1 MCIGLQFPDMVDNL
15 SALYQSM
22 DSRTRL
28 VDRLSKLKGK
38 LELMLSQVL
47 PSFQN
52 KYFDFYISVIA
63 RAGGRERCYGSSL
76 SILAQNLL
84 MYILLYFISF

>member
-52 KYFDFYISVIA
+52 KYYDFYISK
-63 RAGGRERCYGSSL
+63 SL
-76 SILAQNLL
+76 LGQEGEKDV
-84 MYILLYFISF
+84 MVVPYPY

>member
-1 MCIGLQFPDMVDNL
+1 MPEFLLMKKIIVPQFPDMVDNL

-22 DSRTRL
+22 DARTRL

-47 PSFQN
+47 LLVSLNKKPSLQHRDRR
-52 KYFDFYISVIA
+52 K
-63 RAGGRERCYGSSL
+63 
-76 SILAQNLL
+76 
-84 MYILLYFISF
+84 

>member
-1 MCIGLQFPDMVDNL
+1 MVDNL

-52 KYFDFYISVIA
+52 KYFNFYISK
-63 RAGGRERCYGSSL
+63 SL
-76 SILAQNLL
+76 LGQEGEKDVMVVPYPYYNVAQNLL

>member
-1 MCIGLQFPDMVDNL
+1 MFVPQFPDMVDNL

-22 DSRTRL
+22 DARTRL

-47 PSFQN
+47 LLVSLNKKPSLQHRDRQ
-52 KYFDFYISVIA
+52 K
-63 RAGGRERCYGSSL
+63 
-76 SILAQNLL
+76 
-84 MYILLYFISF
+84 

>member
-63 RAGGRERCYGSSL
+63 RAGRERCYGSSL

-84 MYILLYFISF
+84 IYILLYFISF